1 MYSYN
6 QLQISCQIY
15 INCLIYFRMRWLL
28 FKTKEYDKLMK
39 LNGIMYE
46 VFNFFK
52 KNKWI
57 NRIIK
62 IIFSIKVM

>member
-1 MYSYN
+1 
-6 QLQISCQIY
+6 
-15 INCLIYFRMRWLL
+15 MRWLL

-46 VFNFFK
+46 VFNFFL

-57 NRIIK
+57 DRIIK